1 MIRII
6 GCTERRSLHLEN
18 ILETINKPQDL
29 KKLSFDELKL
39 LAAEIRQFL
48 ICSVSK
54 TGGHLAPSLG
64 VVELTLAIHKIFNS
78 PVDKIVWDVGHQAY
92 VHKILTGRRK
102 DFVTL
107 RQFGGISG
115 FPKRSESEYDSF
127 GTGHSSTSISAA
139 LGMALARDLIGE
151 KNNILAVIGDGSLT
165 GGQAYEALN
174 HAGNAGAN
182 MIVILNDNEMS
193 IAKNVGAMSEYL
205 SKMRTEPKYTKVKQ
219 DIEFILRRIPAIGD
233 RIAKTVERLKDSLRY
248 LLVPGELFEE
258 LGFTYVGPIDGHNL
272 EVLTEVLA
280 KAKSMQG
287 PILIHVLTCKGKGYK
302 PAECNPGKFHG
313 VGPFCIES
321 GEVIKNGDMPTY
333 TGIFGD
339 TLVELA
345 KQDSRIVAITAAM
358 REGTGLK
365 KFAAQFPKRF
375 FDVGIAEQNAV
386 TMAAGMAT
394 QGLKPVVALYST
406 FAQRAYDQI
415 LHDVCLQKLPVIFAL
430 DRAGIVG
437 EDGPTH
443 HGVFDYSFLRHIP
456 NLMIMAPKDENELRH
471 MLYTAF
477 HVNGPVVIRY
487 PRGNGLGV
495 SIDQPFQQLVIGSAE
510 SLKVGNDIVFLAT
523 GAMVE
528 PCQRA
533 SQLLEVQGIQAGVV
547 NARFIKPLD
556 EQMIRGL
563 SRDVGIIVTVEDNI
577 LAGGFGSAVLEYINE
592 QNFNWVKVLRLGFPD
607 EFIEHGKREKLLA
620 KYKLTA
626 EGIAAEVS
634 CFIKTFGMR

>member
-1 MIRII
+1 M
-6 GCTERRSLHLEN
+6 GE
-18 ILETINKPQDL
+18 ILETINKPEQL
-29 KKLSFDELKL
+29 KILSFDQLKR
-39 LAAEIRQFL
+39 LAVEIRQFL

-64 VVELTLAIHKIFNS
+64 VVELTIAIHKIFNS

-92 VHKILTGRRK
+92 VHKILTGRRN
-102 DFVTL
+102 DFSTL

-115 FPKRSESEYDSF
+115 FPKMSESTHDSF

-139 LGMALARDLIGE
+139 LGMALARDILGE
-151 KNNILAVIGDGSLT
+151 KSNILAVIGDGALT

-174 HAGNAGAN
+174 HAGNSGTN

-193 IAKNVGAMSEYL
+193 IARNVGAMSEYL

-219 DIEFILRRIPAIGD
+219 DIESILRRIPAIGD
-233 RIAKTVERLKDSLRY
+233 RVAKTVERLKDSLRY
-248 LLVPGELFEE
+248 MLVPGELFEE
-258 LGFTYVGPIDGHNL
+258 LGFTYIGPIDGHNL
-272 EVLTEVLA
+272 EILTEVLE

-287 PILIHVLTCKGKGYK
+287 PILIHVLTCKGKGYM

-313 VGPFCIES
+313 VGPYCIET
-321 GEVIKNGDMPTY
+321 GEVIKNGNMPTY
-333 TGIFGD
+333 TGVFGD

-358 REGTGLK
+358 PEGTGLK
-365 KFAAQFPKRF
+365 KFEATFPKRF

-394 QGLKPVVALYST
+394 RGLKPVVALYST

-456 NLMIMAPKDENELRH
+456 NLVIMAPKDENELRH
-471 MLYTAF
+471 MLYTAI
-477 HVNGPVVIRY
+477 HLNRPVVIRY
-487 PRGNGLGV
+487 PRGSGQGV
-495 SIDQPFQQLVIGSAE
+495 SMDHPLEKLSIGAAEQLKS
-510 SLKVGNDIVFLAT
+510 GNDIVFLAT
-523 GAMVE
+523 GAMVHT
-528 PCQRA
+528 CLRA
-533 SQLLEVQGIQAGVV
+533 SELLAIQGIHAGVV

-556 EQMIRGL
+556 EQMIQRL

-577 LAGGFGSAVLEYINE
+577 LAGGFGSAVLEYMNE
-592 QNFNWVKVLRLGFPD
+592 QNFNGVKVLRLGFSD
-607 EFIEHGKREKLLA
+607 KFIEHGKREQLLK
-620 KYKLTA
+620 KYGLTA
-626 EGIAAEVS
+626 EGIAIEVS
-634 CFIKTFGMR
+634 SFIKRCGIR

>member
-1 MIRII
+1 MRII
-6 GCTERRSLHLEN
+6 GCTERRSLYLKN
-18 ILETINKPQDL
+18 ILETINKPQEL

-64 VVELTLAIHKIFNS
+64 VVELTIAIHKIFNS

-102 DFVTL
+102 SFGTL

-139 LGMALARDLIGE
+139 LGMALARDLLGE
-151 KNNILAVIGDGSLT
+151 KNNIIAVIGDGSLT

-174 HAGNAGAN
+174 HAGNAGTN

-193 IAKNVGAMSEYL
+193 ISKNVGAMSEYL

-233 RIAKTVERLKDSLRY
+233 RIAKSVERLKDSLRY

-321 GEVIKNGDMPTY
+321 GEVIKHGDMPTY
-333 TGIFGD
+333 TGV
-339 TLVELA
+339 LV
-345 KQDSRIVAITAAM
+345 
-358 REGTGLK
+358 
-365 KFAAQFPKRF
+365 
-375 FDVGIAEQNAV
+375 
-386 TMAAGMAT
+386 
-394 QGLKPVVALYST
+394 
-406 FAQRAYDQI
+406 
-415 LHDVCLQKLPVIFAL
+415 
-430 DRAGIVG
+430 
-437 EDGPTH
+437 TH
-443 HGVFDYSFLRHIP
+443 
-456 NLMIMAPKDENELRH
+456 
-471 MLYTAF
+471 
-477 HVNGPVVIRY
+477 
-487 PRGNGLGV
+487 
-495 SIDQPFQQLVIGSAE
+495 
-510 SLKVGNDIVFLAT
+510 
-523 GAMVE
+523 
-528 PCQRA
+528 
-533 SQLLEVQGIQAGVV
+533 
-547 NARFIKPLD
+547 
-556 EQMIRGL
+556 
-563 SRDVGIIVTVEDNI
+563 
-577 LAGGFGSAVLEYINE
+577 
-592 QNFNWVKVLRLGFPD
+592 
-607 EFIEHGKREKLLA
+607 
-620 KYKLTA
+620 
-626 EGIAAEVS
+626 
-634 CFIKTFGMR
+634 